1 MDIRLKQMYDKI
13 ARGYF
18 IIDEASFDQMRV
30 NDIILGGKSLRA
42 IIQKLLGMQPLP
54 PPPAPPPPAP
64 IPVPV
69 PPPPV
74 PVPYLPIA
82 PVPPP
87 PYAAYPYAPPPG
99 MDIDGLIAY
108 FNQYVQD
115 VGKKIYEKLKSY
127 EKTPHTHIWLKD
139 RSTAH
144 IHELIVENG
153 VIKTNDLGEI
163 NCDDDCTCTDCDCS
177 CRHKER
183 DDVAFNRLLMTDR
196 LTKNVY
202 EIFVDN
208 GVLMTN
214 LFRGD

>member
-69 PPPPV
+69 P
-74 PVPYLPIA
+74 
-82 PVPPP
+82 
-87 PYAAYPYAPPPG
+87 PPPG

-183 DDVAFNRLLMTDR
+183 DDVAFNRLLMPDR